1 MSLDTFNLTGVNL
14 KIIITVI
21 FNLLAIC
28 HFKYNNNTSFKIIRE
43 NIYKLLSFDENNKS
57 LIPNNIILII
67 YLIYSLLII
76 INNDYIEILT
86 WNNMYFIYVIYIIYI
101 FLIFYKFIVFNIS
114 LDKYQSLYQL
124 YYNTRF
130 IVFFILT
137 GLLIWVIRDMIFN
150 PNDNSK
156 LIDYFNINFKDSK
169 SNKKKNYNLLNYLLL
184 LVIIFYIILCSMYL
198 YIKLTQKY

>member
-28 HFKYNNNTSFKIIRE
+28 HFKFNNNTSFKIIGE

-156 LIDYFNINFKDSK
+156 LIDYFNVNFKDSK